1 MEAEFV
7 THPFMSVIEAL
18 LFAMRLQQ
26 QCDFVII
33 SAVYNVYIGDGM
45 IIVLSVSTLLFV
57 LSGIYPFSTVNPGCF
72 IRMN

>member
-1 MEAEFV
+1 MVHLEAEFV

-45 IIVLSVSTLLFV
+45 IIVLSVSTLLFYS
-57 LSGIYPFSTVNPGCF
+57 LEYSIHFLL
-72 IRMN
+72 